1 MSIITE
7 ELIMRNTKWNLKT
20 LHTNKNIKI
29 SDLSID
35 NDILKI
41 LYSRGIKSKKEIKN
55 FLNPKLENIR
65 DPYTLHDMDKALNII
80 LKAIGEKKSIWI
92 YGDYDVDGITS
103 TSILY
108 LSLSIIKRNDK
119 GIKHNILS
127 TIFLKNNGK
136 YIVLK
141 YLVIV

>member
-1 MSIITE
+1 
-7 ELIMRNTKWNLKT
+7 MRNTKWNLKT

-80 LKAIGEKKSIWI
+80 
-92 YGDYDVDGITS
+92 
-103 TSILY
+103 
-108 LSLSIIKRNDK
+108 
-119 GIKHNILS
+119 
-127 TIFLKNNGK
+127 FLKNAGTK
-136 YIVLK
+136 EK
-141 YLVIV
+141 MAKVIILLWVFSITMFV